1 MPPSRIG
8 TSHGRL
14 CEVDWCVSPTDI
26 VCWGRRVTLAPT
38 QKVPTSSKFKQTKE
52 IKQIKVVVQKSFI
65 DVVTG
70 AYAFYSGVDQCCTP
84 GV

>member
-1 MPPSRIG
+1 MGDFVKGTSVWRLIAISPSR
-8 TSHGRL
+8 
-14 CEVDWCVSPTDI
+14 C

-38 QKVPTSSKFKQTKE
+38 QKYQTFSKFKQTKE
-52 IKQIKVVVQKSFI
+52 IKQIKVVIQKSFI

-70 AYAFYSGVDQCCTP
+70 ACAFYSGVDQCCTP